1 VAYLKAKREG
11 LLAEKDRI
19 NNLIAN
25 PQERAKM
32 GGNLG
37 LNERIG
43 AGHMLD
49 EMRGLANYG
58 KFDQPDNAGM
68 AEFDQGNRPISKR
81 QQSQS
86 VFQNNAQHLISHHQ
100 S

>member
-1 VAYLKAKREG
+1 MTLFQEKADRIAYLKAKREG

-19 NNLIAN
+19 NNMIAN

-37 LNERIG
+37 INERIG

-58 KFDQPDNAGM
+58 KFDQVDDAG
-68 AEFDQGNRPISKR
+68 APEYDHGIRPVSKR
-81 QQSQS
+81 QQQN
-86 VFQNNAQHLISHHQ
+86 VF
-100 S
+100 

>member
-1 VAYLKAKREG
+1 
-11 LLAEKDRI
+11 
-19 NNLIAN
+19 
-25 PQERAKM
+25 M

-100 S
+100 SQASLQISPNQRMDGPIVPQNESVYQQDPEI